1 MISSKIKNN
10 GGLAGEI
17 IRFADFLKRR
27 GYKVSPGA
35 ARAAVSSLME
45 IDPFIREDFFFSLR
59 SNLAKNDGEWHQ
71 FADRFHEFWDGR
83 MDAPDR
89 PLEAESPAD
98 SPMDQPAATCETD
111 YQSVIGQPTA
121 DTVADQNGIDHE
133 TSYSPLPA
141 AEKKIVVGF
150 DKADIPLAEDT
161 VKRILNPFRPFRS
174 RRFKKTRKTADI
186 DFPIVMRRS
195 LKYEGLP
202 LDLHY
207 KTRKKKPKRVVFLI
221 DVSGSM
227 DRYAR
232 MVVPVILSLGKIGP
246 KSEIFVFSNAL
257 VKITSFV
264 RRMHTDQVLES
275 ICSHVPDWSG
285 GTRIGRSLQ
294 QFNRHQG
301 RQLLNRRTVVIIL
314 SDGWDLGEKELLRD
328 EMMNLRR
335 KANRIIWLNPLAGD
349 PGYQPL
355 CQGMKTALPYI
366 DYLLPAENLEGLY
379 KAAHLLTR
387 IISR

>member
-1 MISSKIKNN
+1 
-10 GGLAGEI
+10 
-17 IRFADFLKRR
+17 
-27 GYKVSPGA
+27 
-35 ARAAVSSLME
+35 
-45 IDPFIREDFFFSLR
+45 
-59 SNLAKNDGEWHQ
+59 
-71 FADRFHEFWDGR
+71 
-83 MDAPDR
+83 
-89 PLEAESPAD
+89 
-98 SPMDQPAATCETD
+98 
-111 YQSVIGQPTA
+111 
-121 DTVADQNGIDHE
+121 
-133 TSYSPLPA
+133 
-141 AEKKIVVGF
+141 
-150 DKADIPLAEDT
+150 
-161 VKRILNPFRPFRS
+161 
-174 RRFKKTRKTADI
+174 
-186 DFPIVMRRS
+186 MRRS